1 MISKFPLSTLHSS
14 LEFNTR
20 PYLVIICICIC
31 TLESY
36 LHLYFHFRIQHLTV
50 PGDHC
55 HFHHRSHQHPH
66 PDAWI
71 LTLQELHLLL
81 PPEVP
86 QILNRYVIPQIPQIL
101 NGYVIPGKVMLT
113 TSTTL
118 SPAGRDGFLKFSFVK
133 TKLASLAPLDIATKK
148 ILARSGKYVLDYFA
162 CGRKN
167 IARVQNCH
175 DITISNSF

>member
-162 CGRKN
+162 CGRKKHRKS
-167 IARVQNCH
+167 AKLP
-175 DITISNSF
+175 